1 MRVTFLDRT
10 IAYYL
15 NTYKTNNIIRKKKQ
29 AANTYSRAREFV
41 ELARFGFE
49 PFQHYLALSIALIY
63 PSSLRDFGC
72 LDHHRVQRAYNI
84 ALILSQR

>member
-63 PSSLRDFGC
+63 PSSLRRFTC
-72 LDHHRVQRAYNI
+72 STLTI
-84 ALILSQR
+84 ASLFLS